1 MCLISTSSIYGICY
15 RCEYSSKVLVK
26 MFHQTARQHSFC
38 QKTIPLPAQIFSK
51 LFPIY
56 RLKRLK
62 YQILPRYL
70 DTMSCS
76 FSSTFFTG
84 TCGSGNNP
92 DHFKDL
98 AEKTSGQVI
107 RLTTNGE
114 LKQLSGLTGSVLGG
128 SNTVSVGSNESRR
141 KKRSASHSKH
151 SIILDDSIEDV
162 TFSINTE
169 NAIRADVTLKDP
181 NNVVITSGKISLSKV
196 HVYQIK
202 NPTTGTW
209 VLTIPSAAGKSDF
222 FVKGSSATNIDFE
235 HSFLIHRTRGRMVE
249 EVPIHHPIIGGYFT
263 FSLE

>member
-1 MCLISTSSIYGICY
+1 
-15 RCEYSSKVLVK
+15 
-26 MFHQTARQHSFC
+26 
-38 QKTIPLPAQIFSK
+38 
-51 LFPIY
+51 
-56 RLKRLK
+56 
-62 YQILPRYL
+62 
-70 DTMSCS
+70 MSCS

-169 NAIRADVTLKDP
+169 NRYSSRCHAKRSKQCCHNIRENLALKGTCVSDQKPYHGNLGP
-181 NNVVITSGKISLSKV
+181 NDSVSC
-196 HVYQIK
+196 
-202 NPTTGTW
+202 W
-209 VLTIPSAAGKSDF
+209 
-222 FVKGSSATNIDFE
+222 
-235 HSFLIHRTRGRMVE
+235 
-249 EVPIHHPIIGGYFT
+249 
-263 FSLE
+263 